1 MIAHRYRCGNVGQ
14 RTNALQ
20 FVEVKAQEKSE
31 NKLKDANFYAL
42 PPSNMRFLT
51 DHRAWRSA
59 WAKACEASCGLSFFT
74 SDNKAPLVVVT
85 DDRGNSGPPTANLKM
100 CYDHTSEMRARVTLD
115 LDSDP
120 SFRSAELMDC
130 DGMFEAVC
138 KVLDER
144 LKCEGVEW
152 RKERA
157 VFFYGSTLAKERT
170 GHLVFLDACFRN
182 VKGNA
187 FKSAHGKKVKKLI
200 STELDAALVPYG
212 VGSDMSIATSGLR
225 YEFTDKLEKDKTW
238 RGGVALPTACWNVEL
253 ELMKWE
259 EMIGLIDPLVIEGD
273 EAWDKQAVWETDLDE
288 DEEIQP
294 SRKRP
299 ANVAAVAAVAV
310 VAACPDG
317 TVAQRVAAVFPLFQ
331 NILCKQMNWREG
343 VDLYVSTECYCPLKQ
358 ADHSSR
364 GKVKIQHFRGSNDI
378 LIGCFPCEAKGVAPC
393 RIKAPQVARQ
403 EGEKRS
409 IVNQLNERHF
419 MAPIGTRGNNRYYV
433 WTLPRTWDDDFRW
446 QLPTEFTQSI
456 SNKIHYYYDE
466 NDKRKKML
474 HAKMWL
480 DSLARREF
488 ASGTMCAPMG
498 SPDGYFNTWR
508 GFEPR
513 VMELADNL
521 QGESKEDLKARCP
534 WLWEHLRVNVC
545 NNDKDLRRFIIGW
558 LQFLF
563 LKLDKKSG
571 VALVLSGEPGCGK
584 SYFFECILSIV
595 GMHHGN
601 VTHDSN
607 AMSATFAHGKSADMR
622 LEVFDEATT
631 HNDPRK
637 RGVING
643 LITSSKVR
651 RERKFHEAET
661 VNSFTNLI
669 ICSNY
674 ARAVDAIVGER
685 RFQFAD
691 VRYRVSRMSK
701 KDFFDA
707 AHQELM
713 DVNSLA
719 AFYLLCRDH
728 HKKEFHPLAVVQN
741 EALWRNVYLGLEPMQ
756 KWWYGCL
763 RYGELAAPQRA
774 RVVRV
779 TGDADEDERQEEL
792 VANERHSLWDSA
804 GAGQEVPLRVLRE
817 SITAF
822 SRACVPTNSEVEA
835 LLRKGN
841 TDVFA
846 FLIRRIGGRGAQEP
860 CITLPLLSK
869 ARSNFAEWIQFPADK
884 IFTVWGHE
892 LK

>member
-1 MIAHRYRCGNVGQ
+1 MIEHRIRCSNVGP
-14 RTNALQ
+14 RTDALR

-31 NKLKDANFYAL
+31 AKLKDANFYAL
-42 PPSNMRFLT
+42 PPSNVRYLT
-51 DHRAWRSA
+51 DHKAWRSA
-59 WAKACEASCGLSFFT
+59 WAKACLESCGLTFFT
-74 SDNKAPLVVVT
+74 RDNKAPLLVVT
-85 DDRGNSGPPTANLKM
+85 DDRGASGPPTANLKM
-100 CYDHTSEMRARVTLD
+100 CYDNTSEMRARVTLD

-120 SFRSAELMDC
+120 SFRSTELMDC

-138 KVLDER
+138 KVLQEH
-144 LKCEGVEW
+144 LVCEGVDW

-182 VKGNA
+182 VKANA
-187 FKSAHGKKVKKLI
+187 FKSGYGKKVKKLI
-200 STELDAALVPYG
+200 STKLDAALVPYG
-212 VGSDMSIATSGLR
+212 VASDMSIATSGLR

-259 EMIGLIDPLVIEGD
+259 EMIHLIDPLVIDGD
-273 EAWDKQAVWETDLDE
+273 EAWHKQAVWESDLDP
-288 DEEIQP
+288 DEELQP
-294 SRKRP
+294 VRKR
-299 ANVAAVAAVAV
+299 AAPSVLV
-310 VAACPDG
+310 VAAIAECPDG
-317 TVAQRVAAVFPLFQ
+317 SVAQRVASVFPAFQ
-331 NILCKQMNWREG
+331 NIMCKQMNWREG
-343 VDLYVSTECYCPLKQ
+343 VDLYISTGLYCPLKQ
-358 ADHSSR
+358 GDHSGA

-378 LIGCFPCEAKGVAPC
+378 LIGCFPCEAKGVAPA
-393 RIKAPQVARQ
+393 RIRAPNVQRR
-403 EGEKRS
+403 EGERRS
-409 IVNQLNERHF
+409 IVNDFNERHF
-419 MAPIGTRGNNRYYV
+419 MAPIGTKGNNRYYV
-433 WTLPRTWDDDFRW
+433 WTLPRTWEDDYRW
-446 QLPTEFTQSI
+446 QLPSEFTQSLSNQI
-456 SNKIHYYYDE
+456 SYYHDY
-466 NDKRKKML
+466 NDKSKKTL
-474 HAKMWL
+474 NAKMWL

-488 ASGTMCAPMG
+488 PSGTMCAPMG

-513 VMELADNL
+513 VMEIADTL
-521 QGESKEDLKARCP
+521 QGETKTELKARCP
-534 WLWEHLRVNVC
+534 LLLEHLEVNIC
-545 NNDKDLRRFIIGW
+545 NRDKPLRRFIMGW

-563 LKLDKKSG
+563 TKLDKKSG

-691 VRYRVSRMSK
+691 VRYRVERTSK
-701 KDFFDA
+701 KEFFDE
-707 AHQELM
+707 AHKELM
-713 DVNSLA
+713 DISSLA

-756 KWWYGCL
+756 KWWFGCL
-763 RYGELAAPQRA
+763 RYGELSNA
-774 RVVRV
+774 RKPPPERV
-779 TGDADEDERQEEL
+779 TGNMEEVEED
-792 VANERHSLWDSA
+792 HSATHFPLWDAA
-804 GAGQEVPLRVLRE
+804 GLGQEVPLRVLRE
-817 SITAF
+817 SITAY
-822 SRACVPTNSEVEA
+822 SRSHIPTNSEVEA

-841 TDVFA
+841 QDVLA
-846 FLIRRIGGRGAQEP
+846 FGTRRAGGRGAQEVY
-860 CITLPLLSK
+860 IALPKLK
-869 ARSNFAEWIQFPADK
+869 VARKNFAEWIQFPADK
-884 IFTVWGHE
+884 IFTIWGHE